1 MFNNFDIYRRAGDA
15 IKQGD
20 LILNNNEL
28 SNEEKLKKLL
38 SLDPQLITGVQGN
51 LKLLMFISQKE

>member
-38 SLDPQLITGVQGN
+38 SLDP
-51 LKLLMFISQKE
+51 